1 MPKPRKVKKT
11 TKAVKAKKPILNELI
26 MDTYLKSIN
35 EAIRSGKKPDS
46 IYKRLTEL
54 VDEMNAYKGRS

>member
-11 TKAVKAKKPILNELI
+11 TKAKKPILNELI

>member
-1 MPKPRKVKKT
+1 MPRKVKKVT
-11 TKAVKAKKPILNELI
+11 TRKVKPVLNELI
-26 MDTYLKSIN
+26 LDTYLKAIN